1 MHFNFIVLEMT
12 RRKLA
17 QYQER
22 FDRLD
27 TLRVNENLRPE
38 EFNNDDEILGFYGNF
53 KKLDVD

>member
-1 MHFNFIVLEMT
+1 MT
-12 RRKLA
+12 KRKVV

-27 TLRVNENLRPE
+27 TLRVNENLRPA
-38 EFNNDDEILGFYGNF
+38 EFNNDEILGFYGNF